1 MSIRDEIRKAAA
13 VVTPPQSG
21 PRPGKFVTLGKR
33 IRRGTA
39 SWLRW
44 LHIYASM
51 FGLAVT
57 LFFSATGITLNHPD
71 WFGEVE
77 RNTVVEGEVDPSWV
91 AVRTEPDKPAGNGD
105 EAPADPLAG
114 VAKLELVEHLRKS
127 FGVRGSMTEFG
138 GDDRECFVNFKGP
151 GYSAD
156 ATIDRKT
163 GEFRLSKTQFGL
175 VAVLNDLHKG
185 RDSGPVWS
193 ALIDASAI
201 LLCFI
206 SLTGLG
212 LIFFLKLRRS
222 PGLAIAVLGTIA
234 VFAIYFGA
242 VP

>member
-1 MSIRDEIRKAAA
+1 MSIPDEIRTAAA
-13 VVTPPQSG
+13 AAIPPQTTSRQG
-21 PRPGKFVTLGKR
+21 GLRGFGKR

-77 RNTVVEGEVDPSWV
+77 RNTVVEGEVDPAWV
-91 AVRTEPDKPAGNGD
+91 AVRPEPDKPEGNGD
-105 EAPADPLAG
+105 DEPTDPLAG
-114 VAKLELVEHLRKS
+114 VAKLEIVERLRKT

-163 GEFRLSKTQFGL
+163 GEFRLSTTQFGL

-185 RDSGPVWS
+185 RDSGPAWS
-193 ALIDASAI
+193 ALVDVSSV

-222 PGLAIAVLGTIA
+222 PGLAIALLGTIA
-234 VFAIYFGA
+234 VFALYFGA